1 MMMIVPLILK
11 KKTFLFNFLIAVCF
25 ALQRLATQIND
36 VPQSD
41 CKFYTE
47 SGKIDT
53 QEKLKLEEHEPDV
66 VFPQLGHVWKNTEK
80 LLKQSLTTSCSHST
94 SCFPELHLRFYNLI

>member
-1 MMMIVPLILK
+1 MRLLARGELIVPLILK

-36 VPQSD
+36 VLQSD

-53 QEKLKLEEHEPDV
+53 QEKLKDRGTRTRLCVSTTRARLEKHGKIVKTVAYD
-66 VFPQLGHVWKNTEK
+66 FLF
-80 LLKQSLTTSCSHST
+80 S
-94 SCFPELHLRFYNLI
+94 

>member
-1 MMMIVPLILK
+1 MRLLARGELMMMIVPLILKK

-36 VPQSD
+36 VLQSD

-47 SGKIDT
+47 SGKLDT
-53 QEKLKLEEHEPDV
+53 QEKLKHRGTRTRLCVSTTRARLEKHGKIV
-66 VFPQLGHVWKNTEK
+66 
-80 LLKQSLTTSCSHST
+80 
-94 SCFPELHLRFYNLI
+94 

>member
-11 KKTFLFNFLIAVCF
+11 KNTFLFNFLIAVCF

-36 VPQSD
+36 VLRSD
-41 CKFYTE
+41 CKFYTD

-53 QEKLKLEEHEPDV
+53 QEKLKDRGTRTRRCVSITRARLGEHE
-66 VFPQLGHVWKNTEK
+66 KN
-80 LLKQSLTTSCSHST
+80 C
-94 SCFPELHLRFYNLI
+94 